1 MNKMIIVGSLA
12 LATLFIIAETHH
24 ARCAHKKSP
33 HAIPTQEKKP
43 IAPIY
48 QATYPFSLPAL
59 PYAYNAL
66 EPYIDKETMLIH
78 HTKHHQAYVDN
89 LNKAL
94 ESEKALHNKT
104 LFELVSN
111 IDALPEKV
119 RTAVR
124 NQGGGHFNH
133 SLFWT
138 MMMPNAPKAPS
149 GKLAELINKT
159 FGSFAKFQE
168 EFNAKAKTVFGSGWA
183 WLVTDAQGNL
193 SVITTSNQDA
203 PIANKLTPILGL
215 DVWEH
220 AYYLKYQNRRP
231 DYISA
236 WWDVINWPQVE
247 NTYATATN

>member
-1 MNKMIIVGSLA
+1 MHKMIIVGSLA
-12 LATLFIIAETHH
+12 LATLFILADTHH
-24 ARCAHKKSP
+24 TKCTHKKTVQTVP
-33 HAIPTQEKKP
+33 AQDKKN

-59 PYAYNAL
+59 PYAYDAL
-66 EPYIDKETMLIH
+66 EPYIDKQTMEIH

-94 ESEKALHNKT
+94 ESEKALHGKT
-104 LFELVSN
+104 LFELLNN

-119 RTAVR
+119 RTAIR

-133 SLFWT
+133 SLFWN
-138 MMMPNAPKAPS
+138 MMTPNAPKAPS
-149 GKLAELINKT
+149 DKLAEVINKT
-159 FGSFAKFQE
+159 FGSFTKFQD

-236 WWDVINWPQVE
+236 FWDVINWPQAE
-247 NTYATATN
+247 NTYKAAID

>member
-1 MNKMIIVGSLA
+1 MHKMIIVGSLA
-12 LATLFIIAETHH
+12 LATLFILADTHH
-24 ARCAHKKSP
+24 SKCAHKKTVQTVP
-33 HAIPTQEKKP
+33 AQNKKD

-59 PYAYNAL
+59 PYAYDAL
-66 EPYIDKETMLIH
+66 EPYIDKQTMEIH

-94 ESEKALHNKT
+94 ESETTLHGKT
-104 LFELVSN
+104 LFELLNN

-119 RTAVR
+119 RTAIR

-133 SLFWT
+133 SLFWN
-138 MMMPNAPKAPS
+138 MMTPNASKTPS
-149 GKLAELINKT
+149 GILAEQINKA
-159 FGSFAKFQE
+159 FGSFAKFQD

-183 WLVTDAQGNL
+183 WLVSDSKGNL

-203 PIANKLTPILGL
+203 PIANQLTPILGL

-236 WWDVINWPQVE
+236 FWDVISWPQAE
-247 NTYATATN
+247 NTYKAAIG